1 MKLHF
6 LGTCSG
12 SEPMTGRH
20 HTSTALEINGRLYF
34 LDAGESCSYTAHLR
48 GLDLL
53 TTRSVIVS
61 HPHMDHIGGLCNL
74 LWTIRKLVRVQ
85 KRPPIAEAL
94 PVYLPSATLGQAVES
109 LLNNA
114 EHYLLELCSIEM
126 KTYRPGTVMDDGDL
140 RVTAFPNTHVQPVNG
155 VPYSYSF
162 LLECEGRRVAWS
174 GDIRS
179 CSELDDVIGEGCD
192 ALIVET
198 GHHKIADVHAYVQGK
213 RIGKV
218 FFTHHGR
225 EILNDPEAAEA
236 RIFELFGNSAVLCN
250 DGMEVEL

>member
-12 SEPMTGRH
+12 SEPMPGRH
-20 HTSTALEINGRLYF
+20 HTSTALEISGRLYF
-34 LDAGESCSYTAHLR
+34 LDAGESCSYTAHLS

-53 TTRSVIVS
+53 ATRAVIIS

-74 LWTIRKLVRVQ
+74 LWTVRKLVRVQ
-85 KRPPIAEAL
+85 KRPAIADVL
-94 PVYLPSATLGQAVES
+94 PVYLPVAAVGQAIES

-114 EHYLLELCSIEM
+114 EDYLLELCPIEM
-126 KTYRPGTVMDDGDL
+126 KTYGAGAVMDDGYL
-140 RVTAFPNTHVQPVNG
+140 RVMSFPNTHVQPVNG

-162 LLECEGRRVAWS
+162 LLECEGRRIVWS

-179 CSELDDVIGEGCD
+179 YSELDGAIGEGCD

-198 GHHKIADVHAYVQGK
+198 GHHKIADIHAYVQGK
-213 RIGKV
+213 HVGKV
-218 FFTHHGR
+218 FFIHHGR
-225 EILNDPEAAEA
+225 EILNDPKAASE
-236 RIFELFGNSAVLCN
+236 RIAELFGDRAVLCN
-250 DGMEVEL
+250 DGMEVPL